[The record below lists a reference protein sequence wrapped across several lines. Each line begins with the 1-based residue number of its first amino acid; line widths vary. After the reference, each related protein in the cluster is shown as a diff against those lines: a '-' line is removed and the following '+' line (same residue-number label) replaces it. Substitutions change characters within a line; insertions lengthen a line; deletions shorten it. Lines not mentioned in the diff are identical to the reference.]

1 MLTLEEVY
9 SSTVLEKD
17 EHKKSRQYKKL
28 SPKMK
33 DAIDQIF
40 GIMDSKPSDFL
51 NTFEKTIKDVSK
63 KFKVAEKDLMHYFE
77 KEMLAIQENRRSFA
91 TRTLRDT
98 VVNAAGAGG
107 TVTILVNIDDDTTT
121 TNAILDASALD
132 GHANGAK
139 LHISRIWWG
148 LVQGTTN
155 DDTGHVAIIEQ
166 GDSDV
171 TLIDLAGSG
180 HYDGSA
186 GLIKSNATNT
196 GATSGDMEM
205 SCQGTSGFVL
215 IEFKKDENYTS

>member
-1 MLTLEEVY
+1 MAFT
-9 SSTVLEKD
+9 T
-17 EHKKSRQYKKL
+17 
-28 SPKMK
+28 
-33 DAIDQIF
+33 
-40 GIMDSKPSDFL
+40 
-51 NTFEKTIKDVSK
+51 T
-63 KFKVAEKDLMHYFE
+63 
-77 KEMLAIQENRRSFA
+77 
-91 TRTLRDT
+91 TLRDT
-98 VVNAAGAGG
+98 VVNASGAGG
-107 TVTILVNIDDDTTT
+107 TVTILVNIDNDTTA

-148 LVQGTTN
+148 LVQGTAD

-166 GDSDV
+166 GASSDV

-186 GLIKSNATNT
+186 GLIKSRATNT
-196 GATSGDMEM
+196 TATSGDFEA